1 MGMLLLLLVV
11 LLLNILAALVR
22 RWRLRRDTGLA
33 GLYGRHAR
41 GMA

>member
-1 MGMLLLLLVV
+1 MLLLLVV

-22 RWRLRRDTGLA
+22 RWRLRCDTGLA

>member
-1 MGMLLLLLVV
+1 MLLLLVV
-11 LLLNILAALVR
+11 LLLYSLVV
-22 RWRLRRDTGLA
+22 WVRLCRLLRDTGLA